1 MLQLV
6 KVDYYTLPNLLTD
19 SPLVPE
25 FIQRGVDPATLAGA
39 VGELLD
45 DPERRRMIQR
55 EFAKLRTKLAL
66 NADQRA
72 ADAVIEL
79 AHS

>member
-1 MLQLV
+1 MRMV
-6 KVDYYTLPNLLTD
+6 KLDYYTLPNLLTD
-19 SPLVPE
+19 APLVPE
-25 FIQRGVDPATLAGA
+25 FMQKEAEPSAIAGA
-39 VGELLD
+39 VMAMLD